1 MLKQLKELNMY
12 KRPKQHISLKGN
24 THSDI
29 YCNRKWYGIPVQD
42 HDRMIRAVSEIHEMK
57 EIVEI

>member
-1 MLKQLKELNMY
+1 MY

-42 HDRMIRAVSEIHEMK
+42 YDRTIRAVSEIHQTK
-57 EIVEI
+57 KIVEI

>member
-1 MLKQLKELNMY
+1 MY

-24 THSDI
+24 THPDI

-42 HDRMIRAVSEIHEMK
+42 YDRTIRAVSEIHQTK
-57 EIVEI
+57 KIVEI